1 MATAKKVETKKTE
14 TKKVEETKPE
24 EKKKTLTE
32 TLNDINFKNRQA
44 KDVSDLQSENIKLK
58 DMIIAQKKS
67 KRGPSAS
74 GRIQGLQTLNP
85 ALGQQFS

>member
-1 MATAKKVETKKTE
+1 MPKDKNVKDKD
-14 TKKVEETKPE
+14 KE
-24 EKKKTLTE
+24 EKRKSIAD
-32 TLNDINFKNRQA
+32 TLNEITFNNRQA
-44 KDVSDLQSENIKLK
+44 KDVSDLQAENTKLK
-58 DMIIAQKKS
+58 DMIIAQRKS